1 MSAQGLSRCRDG
13 QGEQMKTS
21 AERALSSR
29 GLLLAGVS
37 LVLALSACPADGD
50 PESAPQASATPAAP
64 VGGSATPSEPSSP
77 TEPPATQEAQTAS
90 FGRIPGS
97 TRRDYFASTTDD
109 QARATFPC
117 ERAEDGPGQLTNLV
131 DFDDVAFVTGDFS
144 VIRRAVLFAD
154 AATTKAIRDTARASL
169 PLCGAVTDTQVS
181 NWSGSTARFLG
192 IKDDQT
198 VVSQTRQSRKR
209 GGVLTVIDIVSTEGN
224 AVVWTRIGSDI
235 TVKRPQV
242 TMAKVAGNAGWI
254 AEVRQQG
261 AAGLELLQTLKPSR
275 R

>member
-1 MSAQGLSRCRDG
+1 
-13 QGEQMKTS
+13 MKTS
-21 AERALSSR
+21 AMRALSPR

-37 LVLALSACPADGD
+37 LALALSACSADGD
-50 PESAPQASATPAAP
+50 LESAPEASATPAAP
-64 VGGSATPSEPSSP
+64 VGGSTTPSEPSTP
-77 TEPPATQEAQTAS
+77 TEPTGPPATQEAQTPS
-90 FGRIPGS
+90 FARIPRS

-117 ERAEDGPGQLTNLV
+117 ERAKDGPGQLTNLV
-131 DFDDVAFVTGDFS
+131 DFDDVAFVKGDFS
-144 VIRRAVLFAD
+144 VVRRAVLFAD
-154 AATTKAIRDTARASL
+154 AATTKAIRATARASL
-169 PLCGAVTDTQVS
+169 PICGAVTDTQIS

-198 VVSQTRQSRKR
+198 VVSQTRQSRTR

-235 TVKRPQV
+235 AVKRPQV

-254 AEVRQQG
+254 AEVRRQG
-261 AAGLELLQTLKPSR
+261 ALGLEVLQTLKPSR